1 MPDSLLRV
9 LACGSVDDGK
19 STLIGRLLFECG
31 TIPDDVLA
39 ALERDSKRFGTVPG
53 ATDYALLVDGLSAER
68 DQGITIDVAYRFF
81 ETPRR
86 RFILADAPG
95 HEQYTR
101 NMVTGAS
108 ASDVAV
114 LLVDARKG
122 LLVQTRRHA
131 AIASLLGI
139 RQLVLA
145 VNKMDLVGFEQSV
158 FDTIVTD
165 FYALLGKLGPLAVTA
180 IPVCARDG
188 DNVTAPSTR
197 MPWYS
202 GTTLLTAL
210 EGAEPTSHVAE
221 RAFRMPVQLVARPDH
236 TFRGYAGTV
245 ATGTVRP
252 GAAVVNAMSGVEAK
266 VTRIVTMDGDMVE
279 ASPGQAVTLV
289 LDREIDVSRGDVLA
303 VAPPPALAD
312 QITAWVVWM
321 DETSLFRGR
330 AYMVMLGARTVT
342 GTITEIASRLD
353 VDTLA
358 EVPVRELGLN
368 EIGKVTISLAQRL
381 PCERYA
387 VSRELGGFILIDRL
401 TRNTVGAGMVTDLRA
416 GASNIQ
422 WQRLDVDKHVRA
434 GLMGQKP
441 VVLWFTGLS
450 ASGKSTIAN
459 LVEKALH
466 AQGRH
471 TMSLDGDNVRHA
483 LNRDLGFSEADRV
496 ENIRRVAEVSKLFV
510 EAGLIVL
517 VSFISPYRAERMLA
531 RDCVEEDEFLEIF
544 VDTPVDECRRRD
556 PKGLYRRADAGQIRN
571 FTGVD
576 APYEE
581 PLDPELRLATMSA
594 APEVSGGAGG
604 GGVAAAGDHWIAA
617 PSPQPPPARGGG
629 VFYRSNTPPPLAGG
643 GWGEGAPSLAHLT
656 AEIRACHLCAAHLP
670 LGPRPVFRASTTARL
685 LIVSQAPG
693 TKVHETGLSFNDP
706 SGDRLRALATDGSR
720 YVLRRKPRRHRA
732 DGLLL
737 SRTPAERRRR
747 SAAPGMR
754 AALAEPAACAD
765 AGYPP
770 DAAGGD
776 LCPGARA
783 RPRRDDRA
791 GARLPRASAALLP
804 AAASVLAHHRLG
816 AAQSV
821 VWRGRAAR
829 IARGCDDGAWRRGRR
844 PLCSMNSPTPLDG
857 PVFPAPKSR
866 FNLIGPAGIHDQPI

>member
-1 MPDSLLRV
+1 MPESLLRV

-39 ALERDSKRFGTVPG
+39 ALERDSKRFGTVG
-53 ATDYALLVDGLSAER
+53 DEIDYALLVDGLSAER
-68 DQGITIDVAYRFF
+68 EQGVTIDVAYRYF

-108 ASDVAV
+108 ASDLAV

-145 VNKMDLVGFEQSV
+145 VNKMDLVGFDQTV
-158 FDTIVTD
+158 FDRIVTD
-165 FYALLGKLGPLAVTA
+165 FYSLLGKLGPLAVTA

-188 DNVTAPSTR
+188 DNVTEPSTR

-202 GTTLLTAL
+202 GTTLLSAL

-252 GAAVVNAMSGVEAK
+252 GVLLVNATSGTEAAVS
-266 VTRIVTMDGDMVE
+266 RIVTMDGDLAE
-279 ASPGQAVTLV
+279 AVPGQAVTLV

-303 VAPPPALAD
+303 ATPAPALAD
-312 QITAWVVWM
+312 QVTAWVVWM
-321 DETSLFRGR
+321 DETPLFRGR
-330 AYMVMLGARTVT
+330 AYLLMLGSRTVV
-342 GTITEIASRLD
+342 GTITDISNRLD

-358 EVPVRELGLN
+358 EVPVRELALN
-368 EIGKVTISLAQRL
+368 EIGRVTISLAQRVA
-381 PCERYA
+381 CERYA

-401 TRNTVGAGMVTDLRA
+401 SRGTVGAGMVTDLRA
-416 GASNIQ
+416 GASDIH
-422 WQRLDVDKHVRA
+422 WHRLDVHKEARA
-434 GLMGQKP
+434 AMNGQKP

-450 ASGKSTIAN
+450 GAGKSTIAN
-459 LVEKALH
+459 LVEKYLH

-471 TMSLDGDNVRHA
+471 TMSLDGDNVRHG

-531 RDCVEEDEFLEIF
+531 RDCVAEDEFLEIF
-544 VDTPVDECRRRD
+544 VDTPVEECRRRD

-576 APYEE
+576 APYEA
-581 PLDPELRLATMSA
+581 PLDPEIRLPTLSA
-594 APEVSGGAGG
+594 APE
-604 GGVAAAGDHWIAA
+604 
-617 PSPQPPPARGGG
+617 
-629 VFYRSNTPPPLAGG
+629 
-643 GWGEGAPSLAHLT
+643 
-656 AEIRACHLCAAHLP
+656 
-670 LGPRPVFRASTTARL
+670 
-685 LIVSQAPG
+685 
-693 TKVHETGLSFNDP
+693 
-706 SGDRLRALATDGSR
+706 
-720 YVLRRKPRRHRA
+720 
-732 DGLLL
+732 
-737 SRTPAERRRR
+737 
-747 SAAPGMR
+747 
-754 AALAEPAACAD
+754 ALAE
-765 AGYPP
+765 
-770 DAAGGD
+770 
-776 LCPGARA
+776 R
-783 RPRRDDRA
+783 
-791 GARLPRASAALLP
+791 
-804 AAASVLAHHRLG
+804 
-816 AAQSV
+816 V
-821 VWRGRAAR
+821 VDELR
-829 IARGCDDGAWRRGRR
+829 RRGIT
-844 PLCSMNSPTPLDG
+844 N
-857 PVFPAPKSR
+857 
-866 FNLIGPAGIHDQPI
+866 

>member
-245 ATGTVRP
+245 ATGIVHP
-252 GAAVVNAMSGVEAK
+252 GSAVVNAMSGVEAK

-368 EIGKVTISLAQRL
+368 EIGKVTISLSQRL

-581 PLDPELRLATMSA
+581 PVDPELRLATMSA
-594 APEVSGGAGG
+594 APEV
-604 GGVAAAGDHWIAA
+604 
-617 PSPQPPPARGGG
+617 
-629 VFYRSNTPPPLAGG
+629 LA
-643 GWGEGAPSLAHLT
+643 EQVV
-656 AEIRACHLCAAHLP
+656 E
-670 LGPRPVFRASTTARL
+670 
-685 LIVSQAPG
+685 
-693 TKVHETGLSFNDP
+693 E
-706 SGDRLRALATDGSR
+706 
-720 YVLRRKPRRHRA
+720 LRR
-732 DGLLL
+732 
-737 SRTPAERRRR
+737 
-747 SAAPGMR
+747 
-754 AALAEPAACAD
+754 
-765 AGYPP
+765 
-770 DAAGGD
+770 
-776 LCPGARA
+776 
-783 RPRRDDRA
+783 
-791 GARLPRASAALLP
+791 
-804 AAASVLAHHRLG
+804 
-816 AAQSV
+816 
-821 VWRGRAAR
+821 RG
-829 IARGCDDGAWRRGRR
+829 I
-844 PLCSMNSPTPLDG
+844 
-857 PVFPAPKSR
+857 
-866 FNLIGPAGIHDQPI
+866 IG